1 MTTVEELEK
10 YFSEHCPE
18 LGVHFTT
25 IPEPRLRSTWYLE
38 QLVDT
43 TAPPEF
49 VKAEFLDHIYQWI
62 GKMTVIAEKMRN
74 TPIDRLRRKG
84 TRRSSRTWQR
94 SIVT

>member
-49 VKAEFLDHIYQWI
+49 V
-62 GKMTVIAEKMRN
+62 RN